1 MSDGGV
7 TSRPLPRTDG
17 PERPFWEGLLAGEVR
32 VQRCICG
39 HYRFPAARYCGV
51 CHSPQHAWV
60 RVEQYGVV
68 ESFCVF
74 HKRYFAGLEV
84 PYAVVQVRLQ
94 CGVRFFANMLDVAI
108 DDIRIG
114 MPVTAA
120 FEQATSDVTLLQFRA
135 REIAA

>member
-1 MSDGGV
+1 MSDSGV
-7 TSRPLPRTDG
+7 TSRPLPRIDG
-17 PERPFWEGLLAGEVR
+17 PERPFWEGLLAGRDQGATLHLRTLPVSGR
-32 VQRCICG
+32 PLLWGVPQ
-39 HYRFPAARYCGV
+39 PAACVGAGRT
-51 CHSPQHAWV
+51 S
-60 RVEQYGVV
+60 GVV